1 MEFIIRANGVVIIK
15 FDQVNSITEAYNIA
29 DEINDKGDLK
39 DFSNLELEFDGMSLP
54 YAFN

>member
-1 MEFIIRANGVVIIK
+1 MELIIRANGVVIIK